1 MSLSQFLQCK
11 LDPEPD
17 PNLTYQ
23 FDFRP
28 LRTVGAE
35 ISASG
40 LAGHF
45 LYPELIHV
53 DERPRI
59 LGFESVPKSEI
70 DHRAILGKLLM
81 VALQNM
87 RCLDEAEK
95 LQLVVGK
102 EAGNLRQVRALL
114 LHVEEKIAE
123 FAQRIEIDE
132 GHNVAQGA

>member
-1 MSLSQFLQCK
+1 M
-11 LDPEPD
+11 
-17 PNLTYQ
+17 T
-23 FDFRP
+23 
-28 LRTVGAE
+28 E

-87 RCLDEAEK
+87 RRLVEAEK
-95 LQLVVGK
+95 LQLVIDE
-102 EAGNLRQVRALL
+102 EASDLRQVRALL
-114 LHVEEKIAE
+114 LHVKEKIAE
-123 FAQRIEIDE
+123 LAQRIKIGEQ
-132 GHNVAQGA
+132 HHVA